1 MSKSKR
7 LNIVMREAYYIYLNS
22 KFKTIIKKDD
32 GELSTDNIEIIKV
45 KKKIIKKNTTIGPRD

>member
-1 MSKSKR
+1 
-7 LNIVMREAYYIYLNS
+7 MREAYYIYLNS